1 MFQVA
6 AVRDVIDVIDVME
19 VSSPVGVTSSSSSSS
34 SMSVAGEGDP
44 LAVDDPFV
52 EALEPLESRWAFG
65 ERSTSA

>member
-6 AVRDVIDVIDVME
+6 AVRDVIDVME
-19 VSSPVGVTSSSSSSS
+19 ANSPVWVTSSSSSSS

-44 LAVDDPFV
+44 LAVDPFV